1 FNAGG
6 RQITLGDVEHYL
18 HELRGH
24 VDECRCGRCAA
35 AAMRYPHA
43 AAGRDEAI
51 AAALSKIALPVAPMA
66 DRLDK
71 VRRQWEHLRTER
83 ERIENERRQR
93 EALADLDDE
102 QQPQCSH
109 VSLGST

>member
-1 FNAGG
+1 
-6 RQITLGDVEHYL
+6 
-18 HELRGH
+18 
-24 VDECRCGRCAA
+24 
-35 AAMRYPHA
+35 
-43 AAGRDEAI
+43 
-51 AAALSKIALPVAPMA
+51 MA